1 MSFSHFQ
8 AHSSPLYRYFD
19 ILKFSELVKLQN
31 VLFLHD
37 IFKGVIPSAVID
49 TFDIDFTHAHKT
61 RSCSLGQINTVVR
74 DTKTYGTGSWK
85 LQGIDSWNKCQ
96 FLTPEPLFF
105 DMSRDK
111 LKESLTK
118 VFISAY

>member
-8 AHSSPLYRYFD
+8 THSSPLYRYFD

-74 DTKTYGTGSWK
+74 DTTTYGTGSWK
-85 LQGIDSWNKCQ
+85 LQQCRIQ
-96 FLTPEPLFF
+96 RFF
-105 DMSRDK
+105 GQTGR
-111 LKESLTK
+111 LP
-118 VFISAY
+118 I